1 MPESKAMKLNP
12 KFASSMSD
20 VSHSYH
26 QPSTTLALMFRL
38 IIDAGKSEQTFQK
51 HLNYVIKMQIGIASL

>member
-1 MPESKAMKLNP
+1 
-12 KFASSMSD
+12 MSD

-26 QPSTTLALMFRL
+26 QPSTTIALMFRL